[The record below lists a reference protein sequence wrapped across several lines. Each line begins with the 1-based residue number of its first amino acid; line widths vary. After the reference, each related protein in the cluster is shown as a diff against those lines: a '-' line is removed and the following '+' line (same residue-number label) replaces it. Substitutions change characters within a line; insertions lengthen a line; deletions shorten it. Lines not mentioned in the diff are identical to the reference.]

1 MFKTTMAITPAPA
14 KFAPLLFAGDWKA
27 GLQTALELGYDAVEL
42 SLRNPQAQV
51 VKDLGRTIA
60 DSGLAISAIATGQ
73 SYYNDGLSPTSADP
87 SVQATLLER
96 MKGFVELAAPY
107 EASVIIG
114 GIRGTLEGDDQAR
127 AEQRKRATEAIRSYA
142 RYAEPAGVH
151 LLIEPINRYETT
163 FMNTVAEALS
173 FIKEVGARNLRVL
186 ADTFHMNI
194 EEVSLVGALKAAG
207 EWLGYVH
214 LPDSNRQAAGQG
226 HIDFQ
231 ELGAVLRKMDYN
243 GYIGAEIL
251 PIPDSRTA
259 AQLAIDFF
267 RSL

>member
-1 MFKTTMAITPAPA
+1 MAITPAPA
-14 KFAPLLFAGDWKA
+14 KFAPLLFAGDWQA
-27 GLQTALELGYDAVEL
+27 GLQTALELGYNVVEL

-60 DSGLAISAIATGQ
+60 GSGGYLGDSHRTVPLQ
-73 SYYNDGLSPTSADP
+73 RW
-87 SVQATLLER
+87 LER
-96 MKGFVELAAPY
+96 MKGFVEFAAPY

-114 GIRGTLEGDDQAR
+114 GIRGTLEGGDQAR

-151 LLIEPINRYETT
+151 LLIESINRYETT

-194 EEVSLVGALKAAG
+194 EEVSLVGALEAAG

-214 LPDSNRQAAGQG
+214 LPDSNRQAAGQS
-226 HIDFQ
+226 HIDFR
-231 ELGAVLRKMDYN
+231 ELVAVLRKMDHN
-243 GYIGAEIL
+243 GYIWGRDPAD
-251 PIPDSRTA
+251 PG
-259 AQLAIDFF
+259 
-267 RSL
+267 